1 MVHKYRRR
9 RLTLLIVNYELKT
22 PLMLLRLLIIT
33 GLLSNFSLA
42 QDIQY
47 VAAEN
52 GLIIREQP
60 SQGALKLEVLD
71 YGTALEIVEY
81 TDLQLDLVDGGKKLS
96 GKWVKVRSTDA
107 YDLFEEGYVFNG
119 YLTEDVLDRRF
130 KVIYDKF
137 AVSIKDLPRKTTS
150 RTTFNSDFNDILFY
164 TLEPNETLE
173 NKVVII
179 KHHQDFRSI
188 KVFQKHENSIAISDD
203 KSHADI
209 INWKHYYS
217 SWKPLKTIKNH
228 LQFKTSNIS
237 KKEATKF
244 IDVNLDS
251 LKAVVKDAC
260 GTAWSDSIKNVKS
273 LDDSPINIVVSKMYL
288 RILMTDMNGE
298 ETEKILIFELS
309 IDHEQNDKLYAK
321 I

>member
-60 SQGALKLEVLD
+60 NQGALKLEVLD

-119 YLTEDVLDRRF
+119 YLTEQVLNKRF
-130 KVIYDKF
+130 KVTYDEF
-137 AVSIKDLPRKTTS
+137 TVTVEDLSQQRLGP
-150 RTTFNSDFNDILFY
+150 
-164 TLEPNETLE
+164 
-173 NKVVII
+173 
-179 KHHQDFRSI
+179 
-188 KVFQKHENSIAISDD
+188 
-203 KSHADI
+203 
-209 INWKHYYS
+209 
-217 SWKPLKTIKNH
+217 
-228 LQFKTSNIS
+228 
-237 KKEATKF
+237 
-244 IDVNLDS
+244 
-251 LKAVVKDAC
+251 C
-260 GTAWSDSIKNVKS
+260 
-273 LDDSPINIVVSKMYL
+273 
-288 RILMTDMNGE
+288 RI
-298 ETEKILIFELS
+298 
-309 IDHEQNDKLYAK
+309 
-321 I
+321 